1 MNDEIDAGI
10 ALARLGV
17 AAFVSLVA
25 LPVLGW
31 FCWLR
36 ESHIFWLNEGGYPV
50 WLREV
55 VLDTYYPIFF
65 INVVL
70 VAIYAM
76 LLLRAPPRT
85 RRSLRLNIG
94 VLGLMFTAISF
105 AGLYTIADNV
115 LVLIS

>member
-36 ESHIFWLNEGGYPV
+36 E
-50 WLREV
+50 V
-55 VLDTYYPIFF
+55 VLDTYFPIFF

-70 VAIYAM
+70 MAIYAM

>member
-1 MNDEIDAGI
+1 MNEEIDSG
-10 ALARLGV
+10 LVLTRLGL
-17 AAFVSLVA
+17 AAFAFLVA
-25 LPVLGW
+25 LPVLFW

-36 ESHIFWLNEGGYPV
+36 EMPIFWLNEGGYPV